1 MFDEQVQLYKLTN
14 GICYYDLYW
23 IGIFVFDFYT
33 PYTQTFNLIRVFNYQ
48 VFMEYL
54 LVFDDLL
61 IFAVWLIFYLWE
73 IEFMQNKLYMYWDRV
88 QDDLL

>member
-1 MFDEQVQLYKLTN
+1 MCDLLCVIFSVRSLILKYSVTQMFDEQVQLYKLTN
-14 GICYYDLYW
+14 GICYDDLYW

-33 PYTQTFNLIRVFNYQ
+33 LHTQTFNLIRVFNYQ

-61 IFAVWLIFYLWE
+61 IFAVSG
-73 IEFMQNKLYMYWDRV
+73 
-88 QDDLL
+88 

>member
-1 MFDEQVQLYKLTN
+1 MCDLLCVIFSVRSLILKYSVTQMFDEQVQLYKLTN

-61 IFAVWLIFYLWE
+61 IFAVSG
-73 IEFMQNKLYMYWDRV
+73 
-88 QDDLL
+88 

>member
-1 MFDEQVQLYKLTN
+1 MCDLLCVIFSVRSLILKYSVTQMFDEQVQLYKLTN
-14 GICYYDLYW
+14 GICYDDLYW

-33 PYTQTFNLIRVFNYQ
+33 LHTQTFNLIRVFNYQ

-61 IFAVWLIFYLWE
+61 IFAVWLIFYL
-73 IEFMQNKLYMYWDRV
+73 
-88 QDDLL
+88 